1 MTPAE
6 TRVALDDP
14 DLRAWHERVT
24 SARDRARERFGPLTP
39 EQLGWAPAAKS
50 WGVGECLEHLIITGE
65 GYLPRFEE
73 AIGRARAL
81 GEPRSG
87 FKPRW
92 FPRFF
97 HRFVDPDGTTKVK
110 APGAFQPKTTNY
122 DTSIVDRFCA
132 QQDELARVIESADGV
147 DLNRVKFTSP
157 VTRLIRFS
165 LGEGLWIVSSHLE
178 RHLRQAIRVTE
189 ADGFPKA

>member
-6 TRVALDDP
+6 TRVAHGESLG
-14 DLRAWHERVT
+14 AWHQRVM
-24 SARDRARERFGPLTP
+24 SVRDRARERFGPLTS
-39 EQLGWAPAAKS
+39 EQLGWAPDAKS
-50 WGVGECLEHLIITGE
+50 WSVGECLEHLIITGE

-73 AIGRARAL
+73 AIERARAL

-92 FPRFF
+92 FARFF
-97 HRFVDPDGTTKVK
+97 HRFVDPDGTAKVK
-110 APGAFQPKTTNY
+110 APGAFQPKTATY
-122 DTSIVDRFCA
+122 DTRIVAWFSL
-132 QQDELARVIESADGV
+132 QQEELEQIIQSAHGV
-147 DLNRVKFTSP
+147 DLNRVKFASP

-189 ADGFPKA
+189 AEGFPKS